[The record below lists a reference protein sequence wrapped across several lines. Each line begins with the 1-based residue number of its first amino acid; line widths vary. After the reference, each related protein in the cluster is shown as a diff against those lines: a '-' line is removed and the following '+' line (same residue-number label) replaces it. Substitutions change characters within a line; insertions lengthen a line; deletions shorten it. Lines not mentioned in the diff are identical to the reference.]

1 MAGGNRYRGRRPK
14 ERSGCGW
21 TIFAFFVLCA
31 LLLCYGQS
39 EPLIRLREQVYA
51 KLEDA
56 AIYEDAVAQVGK
68 FFSGDEETRVTDVFG
83 QLFFGEGQADG

>member
-14 ERSGCGW
+14 ERGGCGW
-21 TIFAFFVLCA
+21 VFVVFCIFCA

-39 EPLIRLREQVYA
+39 KPLIRLRQQVFA
-51 KLEDA
+51 KLEDT

-68 FFSGDEETRVTDVFG
+68 FFSGDVEVRVTDVFG
-83 QLFFGEGQADG
+83 QLFFGEGQGRE